1 MSDYLYAVIPY
12 KSGLH
17 FQDEDEDKFVCG
29 YIPKELSDISID
41 FDEDCFEVF
50 SDYIL
55 INTCCRMS
63 SLNCNEN
70 GWCQIRC
77 EIYNIAKALN
87 AIEVWYVAELTT
99 DAMLLPDFNFDD
111 WKRSLKEESAYC
123 TTEVTIEMLQNQKWA
138 SYCHDNFKD
147 IVIEREFLYNRPY
160 IFDAVP

>member
-17 FQDEDEDKFVCG
+17 FQNEDEDKFVCG
-29 YIPKELSDISID
+29 YIPKELSNISID
-41 FDEDCFEVF
+41 FDKECFEVF
-50 SDYIL
+50 SDFIL

-123 TTEVTIEMLQNQKWA
+123 TTEVTIEMLKNQKWA
-138 SYCHDNFKD
+138 SYCHDNFGD
-147 IVIEREFLYNRPY
+147 IVIER
-160 IFDAVP
+160 